1 MTLAALDALTGAQA
15 ALDLALDGCDTRAI
29 DAACDRFRS
38 AIFDVRAVGAW
49 RAHPELA
56 RSAADMLGRVE
67 MAQQRVKNLTRDTRE
82 RIAALEASRGTL
94 GARLYD
100 RRGTAAR

>member
-1 MTLAALDALTGAQA
+1 MTLAALEALTGAQV
-15 ALDLALDGCDTRAI
+15 ALDLALDGNDTRAI
-29 DAACDRFRS
+29 DAACERFRE

-49 RAHPELA
+49 RTHPELA

-67 MAQQRVKNLTRDTRE
+67 LAQQRVKNLTRDTRE